1 LNATSL
7 GVKYGTDGT
16 DCGIYGG
23 SYPMPNMTGATTL
36 PQVISVDIQNSV
48 IPVGGTLNVELKAKS
63 QK

>member
-1 LNATSL
+1 
-7 GVKYGTDGT
+7 
-16 DCGIYGG
+16 
-23 SYPMPNMTGATTL
+23 MPNMTGATTL